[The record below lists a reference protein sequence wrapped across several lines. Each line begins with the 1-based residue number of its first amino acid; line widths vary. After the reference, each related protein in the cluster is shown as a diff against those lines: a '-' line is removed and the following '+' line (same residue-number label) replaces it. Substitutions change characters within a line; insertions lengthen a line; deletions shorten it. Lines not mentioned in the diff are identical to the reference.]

1 MGADDRVNEQERA
14 DIERRLRAGE
24 WLKIGELMILFAN
37 PNGKPA
43 GRSSVDRWL
52 RNGAT
57 FGKERIKIRYK
68 ADPSGDRYSHPED
81 IARVLEESRKIRT
94 FEHPDGVP
102 GSL

>member
-1 MGADDRVNEQERA
+1 MAGPEKVDEQERA
-14 DIERRLRAGE
+14 DIERRLNAGE

-57 FGKERIKIRYK
+57 FGSTRIKINYK
-68 ADPSGDRYSHPED
+68 TDPSGDRYSDPKD
-81 IARVLEESRKIRT
+81 IAKVLMEARKVRNAD
-94 FEHPDGVP
+94 HPDGIP
-102 GSL
+102 EQL